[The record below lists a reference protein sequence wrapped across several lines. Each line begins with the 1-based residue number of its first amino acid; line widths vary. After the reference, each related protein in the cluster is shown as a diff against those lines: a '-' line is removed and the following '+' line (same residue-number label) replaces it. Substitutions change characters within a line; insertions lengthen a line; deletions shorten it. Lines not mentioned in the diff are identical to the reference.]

1 MSQRGMV
8 IDSLEFARRHEALSG
23 RLQLSTLPRLV
34 EVLFDTSGS
43 LDFKVSGETAGGDAF
58 LAVKLE
64 GALPLICQRCLGALV
79 FELSVNSRMML
90 VEPGSP
96 WPDDG
101 QTGGVGDEACD
112 AVEAPGNLM
121 PGWRAYPTVARAPLR
136 TGASVLP
143 QAESKNT
150 RFFESIFLKQ
160 APCRGFAGQGVPAVE
175 K

>member
-8 IDSLEFARRHEALSG
+8 IDSLEFARRHEELSG
-23 RLQLSTLPRLV
+23 RLQLSTLPRLA
-34 EVLFDTSGS
+34 EVLFDASDS
-43 LDFKVSGETAGGDAF
+43 LDFVVSGETAGGDAF

-101 QTGGVGDEACD
+101 QAGGLEDEVCD
-112 AVEAPGNLM
+112 AIEASGNLDI
-121 PGWRAYPTVARAPLR
+121 APLLEEEILLALPIAPR
-136 TGASVLP
+136 HEHCEPPASTT
-143 QAESKNT
+143 ASK
-150 RFFESIFLKQ
+150 EAS
-160 APCRGFAGQGVPAVE
+160 PFAKLARI
-175 K
+175 KCN

>member
-43 LDFKVSGETAGGDAF
+43 LDFEVSGETAGGDAF

-64 GALPLICQRCLGALV
+64 GALPLICQRCLGALA

-96 WPDDG
+96 WPNDD
-101 QTGGVGDEACD
+101 QTGGLEDEACD
-112 AVEAPGNLM
+112 AIEASGNLDL
-121 PGWRAYPTVARAPLR
+121 APLLEEEILLALPIAPR
-136 TGASVLP
+136 HEHCEPPAAARVSKEASP
-143 QAESKNT
+143 
-150 RFFESIFLKQ
+150 
-160 APCRGFAGQGVPAVE
+160 FAKLARI
-175 K
+175 KCN

>member
-79 FELSVNSRMML
+79 FEISVNSRMML

-101 QTGGVGDEACD
+101 QTGGLEDEACD
-112 AVEAPGNLM
+112 AIEASGNLDL
-121 PGWRAYPTVARAPLR
+121 APLLEEEILLALPIAPR
-136 TGASVLP
+136 HEHCEPPAATTASKEASP
-143 QAESKNT
+143 
-150 RFFESIFLKQ
+150 
-160 APCRGFAGQGVPAVE
+160 FAKLARI
-175 K
+175 KCN